1 MEEEKARTPAV
12 RCRQRRAAELNMLVL
27 WLGSACC
34 GVVFALGLRW
44 VDQHDGEWGG
54 WQDKTRQAS
63 QPLILSLVSL
73 QDSASHKHHDTRS
86 HARANNDKY
95 AAEAGAFLPR

>member
-12 RCRQRRAAELNMLVL
+12 RCRQRRAAELNMVVL

-34 GVVFALGLRW
+34 GVVFAFGLRW

-54 WQDKTRQAS
+54 WQGEVGSS

-73 QDSASHKHHDTRS
+73 QDSASHKHHYTRS
-86 HARANNDKY
+86 HARENNDKD
-95 AAEAGAFLPR
+95 AAEAGAFPPR